1 MLSGAISRQ
10 SRVIGALVMREMTTR
25 YGRQGLGFAWVIGE
39 PLIFCFGVLILWTAT
54 KPAYE
59 HGIRL
64 APFVMTGY
72 MSLILIRHF
81 IALLSSA
88 IQANLGLMY
97 HRQVAPLHLLYSRVL
112 LEFGGATGAFVVV
125 YGVLLGLGQVS
136 LPHDYL
142 LLYCGWL
149 LLAWNAMGFALM
161 MTGLAMR
168 YDIMERL
175 VPVIGYVLIPISGSF
190 FMVSWLPAAARE
202 YVMYIPFVHG
212 IEMIRAGVFGE
223 FVPTYY
229 NAPYALFVGAIMNII
244 GLLIIS
250 SSRDRIEVE

>member
-1 MLSGAISRQ
+1 MVSGAITRQ

-25 YGRQGLGFAWVIGE
+25 FGRRGLGFAWVMGE
-39 PLIFCFGVLILWTAT
+39 PLIFCFGVLILWTLT

-59 HGIRL
+59 HGVRL

-88 IQANLGLMY
+88 IQSNLGLMY
-97 HRQVAPLHLLYSRVL
+97 HRQVAPLHLLLSRAI
-112 LEFGGATGAFVVV
+112 LELGGATGAFVVV
-125 YGVLLGLGQVS
+125 YVILLALNQVS

-149 LLAWNAMGFALM
+149 LLAWTALGFALV

-168 YDIMERL
+168 YEIMERL
-175 VPVIGYVLIPISGSF
+175 VPVISYILIPISGAF
-190 FMVSWLPAAARE
+190 YMVSWLPASARE
-202 YVMYIPFVHG
+202 YIMFIPFVHG
-212 IEMIRAGVFGE
+212 IEMVRAGVFGE
-223 FVPTYY
+223 FVATHY
-229 NAPYALFVGAIMNII
+229 NVPYALTIGAVLNIM

-250 SSRDRIEVE
+250 ASRDRIEVE